1 MVKLADTPDLGSGGE
16 IRGGSSPSSRTKKNN
31 MLKFVNKINIKIL
44 ILIFFSIFLPKLS
57 DANNFYDYPMFFLVD
72 ACQITQQRNNPNK
85 FSQDEILKGRDKY
98 STCMNFIMSLSTTLN
113 SRCLNLEKKDLSPE
127 ENFTY
132 ADLSKIN
139 TTQDII
145 QEVLLYSKKYPQ
157 FDNQIAW
164 LHASKAI
171 SQKWPCMKNLDK

>member
-1 MVKLADTPDLGSGGE
+1 MGVQVPPAAPR
-16 IRGGSSPSSRTKKNN
+16 IN
-31 MLKFVNKINIKIL
+31 MLRVINEIIRKIL
-44 ILIFFSIFLPKLS
+44 ISIWFISLSKLIL
-57 DANNFYDYPMFFLVD
+57 ANNFYDYPMFFLVD
-72 ACQITQQRNNPNK
+72 SCQITQQRNNPND
-85 FSQDEILKGRDKY
+85 FTQDQILKGREKY

-113 SRCLNLEKKDLSPE
+113 SRCINLDKTDLSPE

-132 ADLSKIN
+132 ADLSQVH

-145 QEVLLYSKKYPQ
+145 QEVLLYSKKFPQ

-171 SQKWPCMKNLDK
+171 SQKWPCIKNIRK

>member
-1 MVKLADTPDLGSGGE
+1 MGVQVPPAAPKIKMIKFIYKIIEKSLFIILLINLSVKL
-16 IRGGSSPSSRTKKNN
+16 
-31 MLKFVNKINIKIL
+31 F
-44 ILIFFSIFLPKLS
+44 
-57 DANNFYDYPMFFLVD
+57 ANNFYDYPMFFLVD
-72 ACQITQQRNNPNK
+72 ACQITQQRINPNNL
-85 FSQDEILKGRDKY
+85 SQDEILKGREKY

-113 SRCLNLEKKDLSPE
+113 SRCINLDKTDLSPE

-132 ADLSKIN
+132 ADLSKVY

-145 QEVLLYSKKYPQ
+145 QEVLLYSKKFPQ

-171 SQKWPCMKNLDK
+171 SQKWPCIKNLNK

>member
-1 MVKLADTPDLGSGGE
+1 MGVQVPPAAP
-16 IRGGSSPSSRTKKNN
+16 
-31 MLKFVNKINIKIL
+31 KINMIKFIDKIIKKVL
-44 ILIFFSIFLPKLS
+44 LLIFLIRILS
-57 DANNFYDYPMFFLVD
+57 GQLFANNFYDYPMYYLVD
-72 ACQITQQRNNPNK
+72 ACKITQQRNNPNN
-85 FSQDEILKGRDKY
+85 FSQDEILKGREKY

-113 SRCLNLEKKDLSPE
+113 SRCINLESTDLSPE

-132 ADLSKIN
+132 ADLSKVN

-164 LHASKAI
+164 LHAAKAI
-171 SQKWPCMKNLDK
+171 SQKWPCIKNLDK

>member
-1 MVKLADTPDLGSGGE
+1 MGVQVPPAAPKINMIKL
-16 IRGGSSPSSRTKKNN
+16 I
-31 MLKFVNKINIKIL
+31 NKIIEKIL
-44 ILIFFSIFLPKLS
+44 LLIFFTMILSKLS
-57 DANNFYDYPMFFLVD
+57 FANNFYDYPMFFLVD
-72 ACQITQQRNNPNK
+72 ACQITQQRNNPNN
-85 FSQDEILKGRDKY
+85 FSQDEILEGRKKY

-113 SRCLNLEKKDLSPE
+113 SRCINLETTDLSPE

-132 ADLSKIN
+132 ADLSKVN

-164 LHASKAI
+164 LHAAKAI
-171 SQKWPCMKNLDK
+171 SQKWPCIKNLDK

>member
-1 MVKLADTPDLGSGGE
+1 M
-16 IRGGSSPSSRTKKNN
+16 IRFVYIIF
-31 MLKFVNKINIKIL
+31 LKFLPL
-44 ILIFFSIFLPKLS
+44 ILFYTICTKQLL
-57 DANNFYDYPMFFLVD
+57 ANNFYDYPMFFLVD
-72 ACQITQQRNNPNK
+72 ACQITQQRHDPND
-85 FSQDEILKGRDKY
+85 FTQEEILEGREKY

-113 SRCLNLEKKDLSPE
+113 SRCINIDKTDLSPE

-132 ADLSKIN
+132 ADLSEVH

-145 QEVLLYSKKYPQ
+145 QEVLLYSKKFPQ

-171 SQKWPCMKNLDK
+171 SRKWPCIKNIDK

>member
-1 MVKLADTPDLGSGGE
+1 
-16 IRGGSSPSSRTKKNN
+16 
-31 MLKFVNKINIKIL
+31 
-44 ILIFFSIFLPKLS
+44 
-57 DANNFYDYPMFFLVD
+57 MFFLVD
-72 ACQITQQRNNPNK
+72 ACQITQQRNNPNN
-85 FSQDEILKGRDKY
+85 FSQNEILKGREKY

-113 SRCLNLEKKDLSPE
+113 SRCINLDKIDLSPE

-132 ADLSKIN
+132 ADLSEVH

-164 LHASKAI
+164 LHAAKAI
-171 SQKWPCMKNLDK
+171 SQKWPCIKKLDK